1 MRLSRFERKI
11 LGAILLVA
19 VAPMIAALVLNRSAI
34 INAYQTGVN
43 DRIAGQLDKGV
54 DAYCSMLDQL
64 RDDAERTA
72 DAIAYHREL
81 TRVLSQGGD
90 ATGYLD
96 RALERYPHVAAIR
109 LSRGATQT
117 LERRLE
123 QRFGPDAHDPPLTIE
138 RELDEHRVEVVVMA
152 PQQIFDDLQSAGD
165 EATLY
170 RRLQEG
176 TALVSTTYLWV
187 YMGMLGI
194 IIIIA
199 LVLGVIFSRRVTKRV
214 TALAVATRRVGKGDL
229 SVTVPSGA
237 RDEVHELTEAFNAMV
252 KDLRESRARIEYLQ
266 RIGAWQD
273 FARRLAHEI
282 KNPLTPIQLAAQ
294 EMHRTYKGD
303 DDKYLGKLEEAR
315 AIIEE
320 EIATL
325 RRLVTEFSSFA
336 KLPEAD
342 LSDSDLRDFMSEFAK
357 ALPAILEDVFGDGEP
372 ARVELDVQKSEMAV
386 RIDSMMLRRCLDN
399 LVRNA
404 LQALRGREDGKVRVI
419 ARRIAEEV
427 VLRVEDNGPGVPE
440 TQRDRVFDPYFT
452 TKSDGTGLGLAIV
465 KKVVLEHQGK
475 IDYER
480 SSLGGAAFVIRL
492 PHHVEG
498 EE

>member
-1 MRLSRFERKI
+1 MRLSRFEQKI
-11 LGAILLVA
+11 LGAIFLVA

-34 INAYQTGVN
+34 TNAYRTGVN
-43 DRIAGQLDKGV
+43 DHIGEQLDRSVG
-54 DAYCSMLDQL
+54 AYRSMLEQL
-64 RDDAERTA
+64 RRDAERTA
-72 DAIAYHREL
+72 DAIAYHRDLAEL
-81 TRVLSQGGD
+81 LAAD
-90 ATGYLD
+90 ADLVGYLD

-109 LSRGATQT
+109 VFDDGVEI
-117 LERRLE
+117 ERRLDE
-123 QRFGPDAHDPPLTIE
+123 RLGPAAHDPPLIIE
-138 RELDEHRVEVVVMA
+138 RDLGEQRVEVVVTA
-152 PQQIFDDLQSAGD
+152 PEQIFVDLQAAGD

-176 TALVSTTYLWV
+176 TELVSSTYLWV
-187 YMGMLGI
+187 YMGMLGV
-194 IIIIA
+194 IIA
-199 LVLGVIFSRRVTKRV
+199 IALILGVIFSRRVTKRV

-229 SVTVPSGA
+229 NVTVPSGA

-294 EMHRTYKGD
+294 EMHRTYKGGD
-303 DDKYLGKLEEAR
+303 SGYADKLEQAR

-325 RRLVTEFSSFA
+325 RRLVSEFSSFA

-342 LSDSDLRDFMSEFAK
+342 LSDSDLRDFMLEFRTS
-357 ALPAILEDVFGDGEP
+357 LPAIVEDVFGDGDPP
-372 ARVELDVQKSEMAV
+372 AIELDVQEGEMPV

-404 LQALRGREDGKVRVI
+404 LQALRGRERGRVRVI
-419 ARRIAEEV
+419 ARRIADEV
-427 VLRVEDNGPGVPE
+427 VLRVEDDGPGVP
-440 TQRDRVFDPYFT
+440 TNQHDRVFDPYFT

-465 KKVVLEHQGK
+465 KKVVLEHQGE
-475 IDYER
+475 IHYEA
-480 SSLGGAAFVIRL
+480 STLGGAAFVIRL
-492 PHHVEG
+492 PHRVG
-498 EE
+498 AEE

>member
-11 LGAILLVA
+11 VGAIFLVA

-34 INAYQTGVN
+34 TNAYRTGVN
-43 DRIAGQLDKGV
+43 DHIGAQLERSV
-54 DAYCSMLDQL
+54 EVYRSMLDHL

-72 DAIAYHREL
+72 DAIAYHHEL
-81 TRVLSQGGD
+81 HQLLGEQGD
-90 ATGYLD
+90 ASAYLD

-109 LSRGATQT
+109 LHRGAAQI
-117 LERRLE
+117 LERQIE
-123 QRFGPDAHDPPLTIE
+123 DRFGPQSHDPPLVIE
-138 RELDEHRVEVVVMA
+138 RELQAHRIEVIVTA
-152 PQQIFDDLQSAGD
+152 PESIFDDMQAAGE
-165 EATLY
+165 EAALY
-170 RRLQEG
+170 SRLQQS
-176 TALVSTTYLWV
+176 TALVSTAYLWV
-187 YMGMLGI
+187 YMGLLGI
-194 IIIIA
+194 VIIVA
-199 LVLGVIFSRRVTKRV
+199 LVLGVIFSRRVTRRV

-229 SVTVPSGA
+229 SVTLPSGA
-237 RDEVHELTEAFNAMV
+237 RDEVYELTEAFNAMV

-303 DDKYLGKLEEAR
+303 DTKYADKLEQAR

-342 LSDSDLRDFMSEFAK
+342 LSDSDLRDFMMDFRK
-357 ALPAILEDVFGDGEP
+357 AVPAIREDVFGEMDA
-372 ARVELDVQKSEMAV
+372 ARVSLDVQEGDMPV
-386 RIDSMMLRRCLDN
+386 RIDAMMLRRCLDN

-404 LQALRGREDGKVRVI
+404 LQAVRGREDGHVRVI
-419 ARRIAEEV
+419 ARRIADEV

-440 TQRDRVFDPYFT
+440 KQQERVFDPYFT

-465 KKVVLEHQGK
+465 KKVVLEHQGE
-475 IDYER
+475 IHYEP
-480 SSLGGAAFVIRL
+480 SSFGGASFVIRL
-492 PHHVEG
+492 PHQG
-498 EE
+498 EEA

>member
-11 LGAILLVA
+11 LGAIFLVA

-34 INAYQTGVN
+34 INAYRTGVN
-43 DRIAGQLDKGV
+43 DHIGAQLDKGV
-54 DAYCSMLDQL
+54 DAYRSMLDQL
-64 RDDAERTA
+64 GQDAERTA
-72 DAIAYHREL
+72 DAIAYHHEL
-81 TRVLSQGGD
+81 TSLLAEGTD

-96 RALERYPHVAAIR
+96 RALERYPHVAAIQ
-109 LSRGATQT
+109 LYRGSTQI
-117 LERRLE
+117 LERHVDART
-123 QRFGPDAHDPPLTIE
+123 GPEFYDPPLTVE
-138 RELDEHRVEVVVMA
+138 RELGEHRVEVVVTA
-152 PQQIFDDLQSAGD
+152 PQAIFDDLQSAGD

-170 RRLQEG
+170 HRLEEG
-176 TALVSTTYLWV
+176 TELVSTTYLWV
-187 YMGMLGI
+187 YMGLLGGI
-194 IIIIA
+194 IVIA

-229 SVTVPSGA
+229 NVTVPSGA

-294 EMHRTYKGD
+294 EMHRTYKGGD
-303 DDKYLGKLEEAR
+303 SKYADKLEQAR

-342 LSDSDLRDFMSEFAK
+342 LSDSDLRDFMMEFRR
-357 ALPAILEDVFGDGEP
+357 ALPAIVEDVFGDGEP
-372 ARVELDVQKSEMAV
+372 AKVEIDVQEGEMAV

-419 ARRIAEEV
+419 ARRIADEV

-440 TQRDRVFDPYFT
+440 AQHDRVFDPYFT

-465 KKVVLEHQGK
+465 KKVVLEHQGE
-475 IDYER
+475 IDYEPA
-480 SSLGGAAFVIRL
+480 SLGGAAFVIRL
-492 PHHVEG
+492 PHHPEDD
-498 EE
+498 E